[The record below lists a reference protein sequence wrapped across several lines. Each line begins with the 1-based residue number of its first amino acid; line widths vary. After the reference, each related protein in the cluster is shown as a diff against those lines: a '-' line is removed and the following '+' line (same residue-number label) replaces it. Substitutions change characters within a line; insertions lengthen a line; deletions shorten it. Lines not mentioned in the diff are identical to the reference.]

1 MPKFKC
7 DIFGDFK
14 HSAKCSKEIL
24 FERWASLKLP
34 KCLPE
39 IKSNLQ
45 KLPDDWKLLKKIK
58 ITLLKI
64 TRKKINYKL
73 KITKTKITENYQKRI
88 EKLPGLK
95 LKITKINSKLNIIKL
110 KITKTKIE
118 TYQKL
123 PNYK

>member
-45 KLPDDWKLLKKIK
+45 KLPDYWKLPKKIK
-58 ITLLKI
+58 NYQEKKNEIYQ
-64 TRKKINYKL
+64 KINYKL

-118 TYQKL
+118 TYQ
-123 PNYK
+123 N

>member
-14 HSAKCSKEIL
+14 HSAKCSKEII

-45 KLPDDWKLLKKIK
+45 KLPDDWKLPKKK
-58 ITLLKI
+58 
-64 TRKKINYKL
+64 
-73 KITKTKITENYQKRI
+73 
-88 EKLPGLK
+88 
-95 LKITKINSKLNIIKL
+95 
-110 KITKTKIE
+110 
-118 TYQKL
+118 
-123 PNYK
+123 